1 MTAHVMK
8 GDNERFLAAGM
19 DGYIS
24 KPIRAQ
30 ELLEAIQAA
39 LGMTNIG
46 PITIATR
53 PIQTGSGPGARI
65 GSFHPR
71 PDQQQ

>member
-1 MTAHVMK
+1 
-8 GDNERFLAAGM
+8 M

-53 PIQTGSGPGARI
+53 PIQTGSGPDARN
-65 GSFHPR
+65 
-71 PDQQQ
+71 